1 MVYIYMNKE
10 ELIEQAVNKLQEVLE
25 KELDAIPPRNKALLS
40 IELEDL
46 YNRLAPYRSGS
57 AVVKVIADDC
67 LQLKYQLA
75 MCEIEIPEDAHS
87 LLH

>member
-10 ELIEQAVNKLQEVLE
+10 ELIEQAINKLQEVME
-25 KELDAIPPRNKALLS
+25 KELNAIPPEKKALLS

-57 AVVKVIADDC
+57 LVVEIIADDC
-67 LQLKYQLA
+67 LQLKYQLT
-75 MCEIEIPEDAHS
+75 MCETEISEDAHA
-87 LLH
+87 LFH